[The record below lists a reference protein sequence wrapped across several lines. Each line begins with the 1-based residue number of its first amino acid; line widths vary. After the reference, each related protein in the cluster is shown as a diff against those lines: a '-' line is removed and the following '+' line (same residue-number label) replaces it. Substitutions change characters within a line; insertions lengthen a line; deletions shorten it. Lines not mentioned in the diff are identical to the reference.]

1 MQKRDIRR
9 FGLSLFAAAFGTLA
23 VTAASA
29 DDYPVSGKWTY
40 DNPTADGPAD
50 DCGTRYMSFEGNV
63 RRSTV
68 GGVSFFNNLSIEQI
82 GNTRYRV
89 TDQFDNAMISA
100 RQVYTLRVIDN
111 DHIELDLSAGPT
123 IQLRRCS

>member
-1 MQKRDIRR
+1 MQERDIRR
-9 FGLSLFAAAFGTLA
+9 FGLWPVTAMAGILIASAAF
-23 VTAASA
+23 A

-40 DNPTADGPAD
+40 DNPTAAGPAD
-50 DCGTRYMSFEGNV
+50 DCGARYMSFEGNV
-63 RRSTV
+63 RRTTV
-68 GGVSFFNNLSIEQI
+68 GGVSFFNNFKVEQI
-82 GNTRYRV
+82 GNTRYRI

-111 DHIELDLSAGPT
+111 DHIEIDLSAGPT